1 MKLSEIYG
9 VLFTIG
15 LLTGCASNGSAR
27 IDNVP
32 MYGQPQVERPAIL
45 KKADEDFIREAST
58 GLVSREAASKAWF
71 NQGNEYMAEGNLDYS
86 MRRYNQ
92 SWLLNPEN
100 YQPYW
105 GFARVMVAKRQYE
118 ESFKYFDKAK
128 ELVNDPYQKPAL
140 LSDFAVAYHNKAN
153 ALPRSEVADRKKYF
167 DLANRTFE
175 ESTNADPTYFNAW
188 FKWAYSLYFQENY
201 SESWSKVKKA
211 RELDTSAIPDAFIAD
226 LRSKMP
232 EPAN

>member
-1 MKLSEIYG
+1 MKLFGIVG
-9 VLFTIG
+9 VLLAVSLSI
-15 LLTGCASNGSAR
+15 GCASNGGMR

-32 MYGQPQVERPAIL
+32 MYGQPEVERPAIL
-45 KKADEDFIREAST
+45 KKADEDFVREASA
-58 GLVSREAASKAWF
+58 GLGSREAASKAWF
-71 NQGNEYMAEGNLDYS
+71 AQGDKYMTEGNLDYA

-118 ESFKYFDKAK
+118 ESFEYFDKASQ
-128 ELVNDPYQKPAL
+128 LINDPYQRPAL

-153 ALPRSEVADRKKYF
+153 ALPSSEAVERKKYF
-167 DLANRTFE
+167 DLANQTFE

-188 FKWAYSLYFQENY
+188 LKWAYSLYFQENY
-201 SESWSKVKKA
+201 SDSWRKLRKA
-211 RELDTSAIPDAFIAD
+211 REIEASAIPAAFIAD
-226 LRSKMP
+226 LSSKMP